1 MEGAKDI
8 LKNNTYNP
16 TLTGERLQLV
26 KDVRAGKFSVE
37 EILEYAERLDAELNE
52 DYKVS
57 TLQKKPNTKLVN
69 ELVLKLQ
76 KD

>member
-1 MEGAKDI
+1 MIDI
-8 LKNNTYNP
+8 LKNNTYDP
-16 TLTGERLQLV
+16 TLSGDRLQLV
-26 KDVRAGKFSVE
+26 KEVRAGKYTIE
-37 EILEYAERLDAELNE
+37 EILAYADRLDAELNE

-69 ELVLKLQ
+69 ELVLRLQ